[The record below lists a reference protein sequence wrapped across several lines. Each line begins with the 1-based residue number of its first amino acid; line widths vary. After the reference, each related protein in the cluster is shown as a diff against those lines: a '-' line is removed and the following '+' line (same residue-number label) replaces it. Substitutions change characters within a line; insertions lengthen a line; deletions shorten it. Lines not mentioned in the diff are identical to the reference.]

1 MAHYCIGN
9 PCWLCHPELVPK
21 LDNKNSEFWN
31 DRFMAFQ
38 LPDKKISGLLRELL
52 LAVFKQGLSEDE
64 HFRAMGEE
72 LDLEKI
78 KAERA
83 KIDSTS
89 LEAVLLDLMIQ
100 DFEDSSP

>member
-9 PCWLCHPELVPK
+9 PCWICYPEYAPK
-21 LDNKNSEFWN
+21 SDNKNFEFWN
-31 DRFMAFQ
+31 NHLAALQ
-38 LPDKKISGLLRELL
+38 LPENKISGVLHELL
-52 LAVFKQGLSEDE
+52 LAVFRQGLDEDE

-83 KIDSTS
+83 KIDSNS
-89 LEAVLLDLMIQ
+89 LEAQLLDLMIK
-100 DFEDSSP
+100 DFEDKIH

>member
-9 PCWLCHPELVPK
+9 PCWLCYPDLAPK
-21 LDNKNSEFWN
+21 LDNKNFWEYKI
-31 DRFMAFQ
+31 ATLQ
-38 LPDKKISGLLRELL
+38 LLDDKISGVLRELL
-52 LAVFKQGLSEDE
+52 LSVFRCGLSEDE
-64 HFRAMGEE
+64 HFRAMGDE

-89 LEAVLLDLMIQ
+89 LEATLLDLMIQ